1 MAAIDKSIYE
11 EVIIESADGS
21 KSVDVSRGTAGV
33 FYYEDIFSPNLT
45 AKIIVSNTGNSIKGP
60 DGNMQSI
67 YNGLPLRGGERV
79 SLKIAGNSNDN
90 PGLDFIKS
98 PWFVSS
104 ITNVLVD
111 NQKEAFTLNLVPREA
126 LSNETS
132 RVGKK
137 YPASFSISDSVK
149 DIVTNYL
156 KSKKPIEC
164 DKTENPYGFL
174 GNLRKPFT
182 VLMWLA
188 SKSVPGTISGQDAT
202 AGYVFFETKDG
213 YNFKSIDQLI
223 AQEPYKEE

>member
-11 EVIIESADGS
+11 EVIVESADGS
-21 KSVDVSRGTAGV
+21 RSVDISQGTVGIS
-33 FYYEDIFSPNLT
+33 YYEDIFSPNLT
-45 AKIIVSNTGNSIKGP
+45 AKIVVSNTGNTIAGP
-60 DGNMQSI
+60 DGTMQSI
-67 YNGLPLRGGERV
+67 YKGLPLRGGERV
-79 SLKIAGNSNDN
+79 SLKIAGNSGDN
-90 PGLDFIKS
+90 PGLDFIKT

-202 AGYVFFETKDG
+202 AGYVLF
-213 YNFKSIDQLI
+213 
-223 AQEPYKEE
+223 A